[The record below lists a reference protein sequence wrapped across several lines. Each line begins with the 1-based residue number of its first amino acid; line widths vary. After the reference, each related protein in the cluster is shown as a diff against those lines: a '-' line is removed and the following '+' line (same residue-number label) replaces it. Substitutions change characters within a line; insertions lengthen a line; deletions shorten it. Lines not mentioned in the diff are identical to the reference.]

1 MPEFAGNFKTV
12 NLAEVLRMLTMTRQ
26 TGILRL
32 TMGLEQGFLGLDQG
46 LIVSAVTGNTV
57 GPQAL
62 YQFILWREADF
73 IFKEQPLDAS
83 VSRELASYDPTI
95 LIDGVAKKIDELAA
109 LQQAVPTLDS
119 VLYFLG
125 SESLGTTNATPSELG
140 LLILADGKNTIEQI
154 AVKAQMNPLEV
165 ARTMARFRLAGVV
178 ELVTQVV
185 PANTPLPTAAPD
197 EPADPIIPGLP
208 PEAAASTPP
217 PLPSPAEGGE
227 GEGVRYW
234 RGRRIG

>member
-32 TMGLEQGFLGLDQG
+32 TMGLEQGFLGLEQG
-46 LIVSAVTGNTV
+46 LIVSAVTGNTT

-62 YQFILWREADF
+62 FQFILWREADF
-73 IFKEQPLDAS
+73 IFKEQPLDPS
-83 VSRELASYDPTI
+83 IGRELASYDPAI

-125 SESLGTTNATPSELG
+125 SESLGTTAATPSELG

-154 AVKAQMNPLEV
+154 AAKAQMNPLEV

-185 PANTPLPTAAPD
+185 PANMPLPTA
-197 EPADPIIPGLP
+197 EHADPIIPGLA
-208 PEAAASTPP
+208 PEGAPP